1 MEQYDVEV
9 IYKVRHRIVTEPV
22 KNKAEA
28 ELIADKLSDDIFK
41 YYAAERCDT
50 LISEF
55 KINAKKV

>member
-41 YYAAERCDT
+41 YAAERCDT